1 MKILYIIP
9 YVPYPLQSGGNQAF
23 FNFANEARK
32 EHEVALLL
40 NIRNDIDKRNADEL
54 KKVWPDVT
62 IYMYE
67 KANDPEPERKQEET
81 QDITL
86 LMPKCVRRQ
95 IRLFEK
101 IKRSMERKIARRY
114 NKYCVPAAN
123 NDATEKKKEKE
134 TFDIGENVRKHS
146 TLYNK
151 VCDFDDAYLDFV
163 HDICRKGF
171 DLIQTEFYECLPLVY
186 LMPEDVKKVFVH
198 HELRFIRIENE
209 ISLFDKVSAADRILF
224 NEIKNQELAMLKHYD
239 KVIVLTDIDRDILKG
254 EIDNIDIYVSP
265 AVTDA
270 AKAREVM
277 PFKQAHDL
285 VFIGSGDH
293 FPNADGVLWFCDKVV
308 PLLNKMDFK
317 GKVYIVGK
325 WNDETKICAE
335 KLYPQ
340 IVFTGFVNDLM
351 GFINGKISIV
361 PIRIGSGMRMKIL
374 DSVAACA
381 PIVTTSKGCEGLPFI
396 NKQDYIIADSPEDF
410 AKAII
415 SMQKDAQSQEAMANN
430 VGKKLHGIMNA
441 QELTERRMSF
451 YQNIK

>member
-23 FNFANEARK
+23 FNFANETRK
-32 EHEVALLL
+32 EHNVSLLL
-40 NIRNDIDKRNADEL
+40 NIRNDIDKNNVDEL

-62 IYMYE
+62 IYEYE
-67 KANDPEPERKQEET
+67 KKNEPVLQSKQEDT
-81 QDITL
+81 QESMLPI
-86 LMPKCVRRQ
+86 PKCVRRQ

-101 IKRSMERKIARRY
+101 IKQSMERKIARRY
-114 NKYCVPAAN
+114 NKYRVVTIN
-123 NDATEKKKEKE
+123 NGTTENNNNEKI
-134 TFDIGENVRKHS
+134 FDIGENVRKHS

-151 VCDFDDAYLDFV
+151 VCDFDDAYLEFV
-163 HDICRKGF
+163 NDICRKGF
-171 DLIQTEFYECLPLVY
+171 DLIQTEFFECLPLVY
-186 LMPEDVKKVFVH
+186 LMPKDVKKVFVH

-209 ISLFDKVSAADRILF
+209 ISLFDNVSAADRILF

-239 KVIVLTDIDRDILKG
+239 KVIVLTDIDREILRK
-254 EIDNIDIYVSP
+254 ELDNLDIYVSP

-270 AKAREVM
+270 AKAREVL

-308 PLLNKMDFK
+308 PFLNKMNFN
-317 GKVYIVGK
+317 GKVFIVGK
-325 WNDETKICAE
+325 WNEDTKKCAE

-340 IVFTGFVNDLM
+340 IVFTGFVDDLM

-374 DSVAACA
+374 DTVAACA

-396 NKQDYIIADSPEDF
+396 NMQDYIIADAPEEF

-415 SMQKDAQSQEAMANN
+415 SMQKDTEKQKDMANN

-441 QELTERRMSF
+441 QELTERRMTF
-451 YQNIK
+451 YRNIK